1 MRAILLAAATLA
13 LAQGAWAQ
21 PLAPEQISY
30 SPEFQTA
37 LDEELGAREGEI
49 LRRAV
54 ADAIN
59 DELARRGASVSA
71 GGPSIEVSI
80 VDAEPNRPT
89 MQQLVDTPGLDWGR
103 SISLGGAEL
112 HAVLRG
118 ADGAVLSEVDHRRF
132 NFTISELNGAV
143 NTWTE
148 ARRAIR
154 RFADK
159 VADDYV
165 AHASAR

>member
-1 MRAILLAAATLA
+1 MRALLLAAAAMT

-21 PLAPEQISY
+21 PVAPEQISY

-59 DELARRGASVSA
+59 DELTRRGVSLA

-80 VDAEPNRPT
+80 IDAQPNRPT

-112 HAVLRG
+112 HATLRS
-118 ADGAVLSEVDHRRF
+118 SEGVELEEVSHRRF
-132 NFTISELNGAV
+132 NYTLSELNGAV

-159 VADDYV
+159 VADAYV